1 VARLISAQYRRL
13 NRELHAIHSYGAQGG
28 SRADAVRELAARLEA
43 QSILDYGCGKGG
55 LGRALGVPIAE
66 YDPAIPEHAREP
78 SAADLV
84 VCSDVLEH
92 IEPECLDAV
101 LDHLQQLT
109 RKVGYFVIATR
120 KAHKLLPNG
129 RNAHLIIENREWW
142 VPKLEQRWAVRVVAD
157 DGLEL
162 IVEVTPR

>member
-28 SRADAVRELAARLEA
+28 NRAEAVLELAARYEA

-55 LGRALGVPIAE
+55 LGRALGFPIAE
-66 YDPAIPEHAREP
+66 YDPAVPEHATEP

-92 IEPECLDAV
+92 VEPECLDAV
-101 LDHLQQLT
+101 LDNLQQLT

-120 KAHKLLPNG
+120 PAKKHLPDG
-129 RNAHLIIENREWW
+129 RNAHLIVQDSDWW
-142 VPKLEQRWAVRVVAD
+142 LGQLEKRWTVQTKST
-157 DGLEL
+157 DGREL

>member
-1 VARLISAQYRRL
+1 VALISERYRQL
-13 NRELHAIHSYGAQGG
+13 NAELHAAMPSFGGSGAQ
-28 SRADAVRELAARLEA
+28 RADAVSKLWTR
-43 QSILDYGCGKGG
+43 INGGTVLDYGSGKGS
-55 LGRALGVPIAE
+55 LKQALGFPIAE
-66 YDPAIPEHAREP
+66 YDPAVPEHATEP

-92 IEPECLDAV
+92 IEPEFLDSV

-120 KAHKLLPNG
+120 KAHKQLPDG
-129 RNAHLIIENREWW
+129 RNAHLIVEPSKWW
-142 VPKLEQRWAVRVVAD
+142 MAKLEQRWSVQKKSD